1 MVESEET
8 KMTPY
13 EIMMIILIPITLSAA
28 YAFKKHND
36 ELLEQEGEEQREY
49 YQFVKENWMYINNDN
64 GGENE

>member
-1 MVESEET
+1 
-8 KMTPY
+8 MTPY

-36 ELLEQEGEEQREY
+36 ELLEQEREEQHEY

>member
-1 MVESEET
+1 
-8 KMTPY
+8 MTPY

-36 ELLEQEGEEQREY
+36 ELLEQEREEQREY

-64 GGENE
+64 GGENEWVN